1 MRKSQFACV
10 RIWAGRGVAFA
21 ITCTAFAADPATDPG
36 FLEKIEGDASRL
48 EQAAKR
54 KAETDAAAVKEA
66 LGRAA
71 VEAEAV
77 GEKELGKAKKIGAEA
92 KAKGEA
98 LIEKETPVVE
108 REAAALEQKA
118 ADLDRKWEPVI
129 QKDVQSG
136 AARVEHDVL
145 GDAATARKRM
155 SNQRLWLM
163 DYLYR
168 LDRDGKMRIN
178 DELLKLNT
186 VSPGLGT
193 YVTDEIRYLKR
204 SSLLEIKKGE
214 TATGK
219 EAERV
224 MGETR
229 ADLDAAGNWVQEEV
243 DKGEA
248 HLMTDEVKVKQ
259 AVLAGENK
267 ADFWLD
273 GRPLSDIQAEAVIAH
288 NNLLVTNDF
297 PSATQCAEC
306 HPGQYRQW
314 SVSHHAYAQLS
325 PVFNSMSERM
335 NRLTNGTNGD
345 FCIRCHNVV
354 GMSIN
359 EKIFIPNAD
368 RLPVTREGISCIV
381 CHRVENAYGRVSG
394 RFGVEKGMLVK
405 PMYGPRGPKVL
416 DEVLNKFKV
425 TTDPAAGSLN
435 WKKEGAQVIH
445 EGAVKV
451 KTFATAQLC
460 SNCHDVNG
468 QNGFRLEEAYS
479 QFRNSPSAAEGTI
492 CQDCHMGKVLGKVS
506 GYDQGPIAYIGGV
519 PTPVGKRT
527 NHMFAGPDYT
537 IVHPGVFP
545 QNPEAESIA
554 SFREWLEFD
563 VAAGWGTQE
572 FESKPHPASAFPAEW
587 QERRH
592 RLRAAQFIK
601 GQLGLISELRAQ
613 SFRTLR
619 FGYQLGKFRV
629 TRNDAKGLAFEID
642 VHNATNGHAVPTGFD
657 AERQV
662 SMHVVVRDRDGKTI
676 FQSGDLDP
684 NGDVRN
690 LHSQYV
696 KNLKLP
702 LDDQLFSLQSE
713 FLELMPHGGERD
725 RILPIPVAQGSLPF
739 ARPNESSNLLLSHP
753 TASRKQASGIP
764 PLGHSTARYRVP
776 AKALTGRPPYSA
788 EVTFIAQMVPAN
800 LINEISS
807 VGFDYGLAPRDV
819 ANRVVMGGFPLW
831 HHQIPLGPA
840 GSEKDLTPTEAEV
853 LGPEAVSPALP
864 WLKLPQSWIRELN
877 GESVTA
883 DVSSAP

>member
-1 MRKSQFACV
+1 MIHPIPWLGQLLAPSIAL
-10 RIWAGRGVAFA
+10 A
-21 ITCTAFAADPATDPG
+21 IVGTAFAADPD
-36 FLEKIEGDASRL
+36 LLDKIEGEASRL

-54 KAETDAAAVKEA
+54 KAETDAASVKGA
-66 LGRAA
+66 LGRDA

-77 GEKELGKAKKIGAEA
+77 GKKELGKAEKIGVEA
-92 KAKGEA
+92 KKKGEA
-98 LIEKETPVVE
+98 LIEKEAPVVE
-108 REAAALEQKA
+108 READ
-118 ADLDRKWEPVI
+118 DLDRKWEPVI
-129 QKDVQSG
+129 QKDVQSE
-136 AARVEHDVL
+136 AARVEHDIL
-145 GDAATARKRM
+145 GDAATARKLM
-155 SNQRLWLM
+155 SDQRLWLM
-163 DYLYR
+163 GYLYP
-168 LDRDGKMRIN
+168 LDRDGKMRIK
-178 DELLKLNT
+178 DELLKLIT
-186 VSPGLGT
+186 VSPWIGT
-193 YVTDEIRYLKR
+193 YGIDEIRYLKR

-214 TATGK
+214 TATEK
-219 EAERV
+219 QAARV
-224 MGETR
+224 LGATR
-229 ADLDAAGNWVQEEV
+229 TDLDAAGNWVQEKV
-243 DKGEA
+243 DKGESD
-248 HLMTDEVKVKQ
+248 LRTDAAKAKHAILDE
-259 AVLAGENK
+259 ENK
-267 ADFWLD
+267 ADFWMD

-288 NNLLVTNDF
+288 NNLLVSNEF
-297 PSATQCAEC
+297 PSASQCAEC

-314 SVSHHAYAQLS
+314 SVSQHAYAQLS

-335 NRLTNGTNGD
+335 NRLANGSNGD
-345 FCIRCHNVV
+345 FCIRCHNEA
-354 GMSIN
+354 GMAIK

-394 RFGVEKGMLVK
+394 RFGIEKGMLVK

-416 DEVLNKFKV
+416 NEVLNKFKL

-435 WKKEGAQVIH
+435 WKKDGAQVIH

-479 QFRNSPSAAEGTI
+479 QFRNSPSAASNTI

-506 GYDQGPIAYIGGV
+506 GYDKGPIAYIGGV
-519 PTPVGKRT
+519 PTPAGKRT
-527 NHMFAGPDYT
+527 NHMFAGPDYS

-563 VAAGWGTQE
+563 VATGWGTQE
-572 FESKPHPASAFPAEW
+572 FESKPHPASAFPPSW

-601 GQLGLISELRAQ
+601 GQLGLLSELRAQ

-619 FGYQLGKFRV
+619 LGYQLGKFHV
-629 TRNDAKGLAFEID
+629 TRNDVKGLAFEID
-642 VHNATNGHAVPTGFD
+642 VHNATNGHDIPTGFD

-713 FLELMPHGGERD
+713 FLELMPHGGERE
-725 RILPIPVAQGSLPF
+725 RILPVPVSQGSLPF
-739 ARPNESSNLLLSHP
+739 DRPNESSNLLLSHP

-764 PLGHSTARYRVP
+764 PLGHATARYRVP

-788 EVTFIAQMVPAN
+788 EFTFIAQMVPVN

-807 VGFDYGLAPRDV
+807 VGFDYGLSPRNI

-831 HHQIPLGPA
+831 HHRFPLGPA
-840 GSEKDLTPTEAEV
+840 GSEKDLTPSEAEV
-853 LGPEAVSPALP
+853 LGPEAVAPALP
-864 WLKLPQSWIRELN
+864 WLNLPQSWIRELN

-883 DVSSAP
+883 DLSRAR